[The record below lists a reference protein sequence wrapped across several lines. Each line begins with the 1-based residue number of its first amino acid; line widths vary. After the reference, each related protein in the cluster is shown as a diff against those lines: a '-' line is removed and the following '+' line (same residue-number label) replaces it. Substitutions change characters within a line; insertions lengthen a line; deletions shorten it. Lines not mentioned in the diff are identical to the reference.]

1 MSCLQRPSLFQDQ
14 KKLLKT
20 PIFSSRTCFF
30 KVYFI
35 DYAITAFPIFPPL
48 PPLHLTHPLPSTFP
62 PFSSCPWVLH
72 INSLASTF
80 PILFNLPLLI
90 FYLPFMLLIFCTFS
104 PSLPSHS
111 PTDNPPC
118 DLHFY
123 DSVPVLVVCLV
134 FFCFCFRCGC

>member
-1 MSCLQRPSLFQDQ
+1 MPQSSFFLNIFIMLLQLSHPPLYYP
-14 KKLLKT
+14 T
-20 PIFSSRTCFF
+20 PCT
-30 KVYFI
+30 
-35 DYAITAFPIFPPL
+35 PL
-48 PPLHLTHPLPSTFP
+48 PPTVP

-134 FFCFCFRCGC
+134 FFCFCFLGSVVDSCDFVVIFLFIFVVVVLLLR